1 MTVIFVITNNK
12 DVNVIEETDGRP
24 YYAMRG
30 EDHEETLGTHTRRS
44 NFQDINY
51 SVRSVS
57 LG

>member
-30 EDHEETLGTHTRRS
+30 EDHEETLGGLH
-44 NFQDINY
+44 I
-51 SVRSVS
+51 
-57 LG
+57 GA